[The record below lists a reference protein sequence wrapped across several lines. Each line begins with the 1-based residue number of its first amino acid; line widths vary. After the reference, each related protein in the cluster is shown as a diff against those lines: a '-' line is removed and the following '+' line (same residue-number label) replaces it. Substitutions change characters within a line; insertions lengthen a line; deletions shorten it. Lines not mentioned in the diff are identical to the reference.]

1 MKVSTWLVQIGVRW
15 ATQNQRGTCRYGGQT
30 RITCRAKPVAAV
42 AFFLGASEPR
52 ENTNAAAVGADIA
65 RSRGSGDLAD
75 TPQAARH
82 ATASSSHVQAFEAE
96 GRKILKPTNR
106 SVAKRLAIATY

>member
-1 MKVSTWLVQIGVRW
+1 
-15 ATQNQRGTCRYGGQT
+15 
-30 RITCRAKPVAAV
+30 
-42 AFFLGASEPR
+42 
-52 ENTNAAAVGADIA
+52 
-65 RSRGSGDLAD
+65 LAD